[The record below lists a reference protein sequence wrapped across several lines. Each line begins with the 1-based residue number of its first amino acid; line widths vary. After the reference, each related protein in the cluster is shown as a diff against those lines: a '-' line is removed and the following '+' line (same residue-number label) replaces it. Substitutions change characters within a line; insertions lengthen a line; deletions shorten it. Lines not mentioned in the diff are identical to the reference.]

1 MHHTEVLRQR
11 LPDEY
16 KDVRLNL
23 STVLAGV
30 SSLSEAQRWGTAV
43 AAAAA
48 TRQSELYR
56 AISADAAAQVD
67 AKVLEDARA
76 AAALM
81 AMNNVY
87 YRFRHL
93 VEKPSYGEKRAGLR
107 MNRIGQPATSK
118 LDFELFSLAVSALNG
133 CGVCMQSHERAV
145 VAGGLTEDQV
155 LDAVR
160 IAAVMSSAAQA
171 LVLLD
176 PVPGTHP
183 ADLSAGAKAQS

>member
-1 MHHTEVLRQR
+1 LSSVLGG
-11 LPDEY
+11 
-16 KDVRLNL
+16 
-23 STVLAGV
+23 A

-48 TRQSELYR
+48 AKHGELYR
-56 AISADAAAQVD
+56 AIAADAAAQVD

-93 VEKPSYGEKRAGLR
+93 VEKPAYGEKRAGLR
-107 MNRIGQPATSK
+107 MNRMAQPATSK

-133 CGVCMQSHERAV
+133 CGTCMQSHERALV
-145 VAGGLTEDQV
+145 TGGLCEDQIH
-155 LDAVR
+155 DAVR
-160 IAAVMSSAAQA
+160 IAAVVSSAAQA
-171 LVLLD
+171 LALLE
-176 PVPGTHP
+176 PV
-183 ADLSAGAKAQS
+183 AA